1 MCFLSEL
8 TDFFSNSALTNANKT
23 LWGRCP
29 AIETY
34 VPDDNFE
41 QALIDLGYDNVLD
54 DYVITSNISSVTILN
69 VDRKSISDLTG
80 IEDFTALQQLRVEV
94 NNLISLDLSQ
104 NASLIHLSAD
114 RNNLTCIELNDN
126 VYNNV
131 LPDLW
136 ANGTTNW
143 SRFAG
148 TGDYN
153 SVIFNVNC
161 SNPNM
166 NNIIYVTSN
175 NDSDYVIIGKDS
187 SGDVN
192 GLDPTLNFN
201 VGDVIY
207 FYVYA
212 DSNGTPDYFHL
223 KTQPSTGTG
232 DQISI
237 PSGTYAGQ
245 IIWKPDTA
253 GTFYYQSRNNN
264 GQGGQIIIAN

>member
-1 MCFLSEL
+1 LCFLSEL

-114 RNNLTCIELNDN
+114 RNNLTCTE
-126 VYNNV
+126 
-131 LPDLW
+131 
-136 ANGTTNW
+136 
-143 SRFAG
+143 
-148 TGDYN
+148 
-153 SVIFNVNC
+153 
-161 SNPNM
+161 
-166 NNIIYVTSN
+166 
-175 NDSDYVIIGKDS
+175 
-187 SGDVN
+187 
-192 GLDPTLNFN
+192 
-201 VGDVIY
+201 
-207 FYVYA
+207 
-212 DSNGTPDYFHL
+212 
-223 KTQPSTGTG
+223 
-232 DQISI
+232 
-237 PSGTYAGQ
+237 
-245 IIWKPDTA
+245 
-253 GTFYYQSRNNN
+253 
-264 GQGGQIIIAN
+264 